1 MGFKENLVNNGQ
13 QGQMYRHLYFHL
25 ACYLLGPIGWLV
37 SWFIGLIDIRQA
49 AKGRKESETEVR
61 NNVAGRECGR
71 ILTFYMKGTVDENT
85 ARKQLKKSAF

>member
-1 MGFKENLVNNGQ
+1 
-13 QGQMYRHLYFHL
+13 MYRHLYFHL
-25 ACYLLGPIGWLV
+25 ACYLLGPTGWLV

-71 ILTFYMKGTVDENT
+71 ILTFYMKGKIDEST
-85 ARKQLKKSAF
+85 ARKQLRRVLAD